1 MAAIV
6 HSHRAASG
14 LRFNLRVRVN
24 LHKNSGK
31 VQVPLLEAGQ
41 PASLSPGNLQAG
53 FAIFSSP
60 GELECSNQWSH
71 QKLDEWLREMLP
83 IAFEY
88 MYEVAKDGGE
98 VTWHLLKASHL
109 RLCLNNEVPNR
120 YDFVDAKGGKSKGW
134 QDSKIYLVS
143 RKQLSDVI
151 HKLEGRDASTSKH
164 SASDAELEYE
174 PELAHRHYTCS
185 KKKHTS
191 KSYTATPIAN
201 DKDAFQWSSD
211 IKNAQEIKSDMLF

>member
-1 MAAIV
+1 MEEGRLHGRRGVSMGGGVSPREEGHLRGRRGISAGGDTCMAAIM

-24 LHKNSGK
+24 VHKNSGK

-41 PASLSPGNLQAG
+41 PASPRPSNLQLSKAG

-109 RLCLNNEVPNR
+109 RLSLNHEVPNR

-134 QDSKIYLVS
+134 QDSKLYLV
-143 RKQLSDVI
+143 LSDN
-151 HKLEGRDASTSKH
+151 HGQCPETDERCHTQTGRKG
-164 SASDAELEYE
+164 
-174 PELAHRHYTCS
+174 C
-185 KKKHTS
+185 
-191 KSYTATPIAN
+191 I
-201 DKDAFQWSSD
+201 D
-211 IKNAQEIKSDMLF
+211 IKALSL